1 MIIAS
6 SIYSKQRL
14 FLEKTIKTSKI
25 SHAYLFS
32 GPKGVGKKEMALW
45 FALKLNPGLKPDL
58 GQKYTSLILVTPE
71 GENKQQEIISID
83 QVLEIKKKLSL
94 HSPRDSY
101 RIVIIDQAQLM
112 TTRAQNVLLKVLE
125 EPYGKT
131 VFILTADCSRKL
143 LETIYSRC
151 QNVKFNL
158 IAKEKIKQWLK
169 KEKNLSSEKAEKIA
183 WLSHGRW
190 GKANNYLNSP
200 SRIKEDYLFF
210 EKINNFCQSSLWE
223 RFEYE
228 KEFCSQ
234 RATLVYFLES
244 YLSYL
249 RDLILAKDDTNK
261 NSFQQF
267 DQTKLNYSWEQ
278 LGNLAALGQEI
289 LTLLTSTNINARLA
303 FGQII
308 INF

>member
-1 MIIAS
+1 MIIDPS
-6 SIYSKQRL
+6 VYSKQQS
-14 FLEKTIKTSKI
+14 FLEKAIKVSRI

-32 GPKGVGKKEMALW
+32 GPKGIGKKEIALW
-45 FALKLNPGLKPDL
+45 FAHKLNPELETDL
-58 GQKYTSLILVTPE
+58 RQKYTNLILIEPE
-71 GENKQQEIISID
+71 GENKQQAIISIE

-94 HSPRDSY
+94 HSPEDNY
-101 RIVIIDQAQLM
+101 RVVIIDQAQLM

-143 LETIYSRC
+143 LKTIYSRC

-158 IAKEKIKQWLK
+158 IAKEKIEQWLK
-169 KEKNLSSEKAEKIA
+169 KEKGLPLGKAEKIA

-190 GKANNYLNSP
+190 GEANDYLGSP
-200 SRIKEDYLFF
+200 SREEEDFLFF
-210 EKINNFCQSSLWE
+210 EKINNFCQSPLWE

-228 KEFCSQ
+228 REFCSK
-234 RATLVYFLES
+234 RAKLIYFLEF

-249 RDLILAKDDTNK
+249 RDLILAKDNASA
-261 NSFQQF
+261 NSSQQF
-267 DQTKLNYSWEQ
+267 NREKPNYSWEQ
-278 LGNLAALGQEI
+278 LGNLATLGQEI

-303 FGQII
+303 LGQII
-308 INF
+308 INL